1 MNNGT
6 RKFRVAYDGLVVLDK
21 SIMTIGQKKDTTL
34 LTIGGSGMPTS
45 YYVSEIR
52 MWNSVLDDATLAA
65 NANRLNISESDADY
79 KNLTSY
85 WKFNPDRISNDTII
99 TNNIQGMLDLNFI
112 RKVDGKNSILPDEN
126 KRDRI
131 SLLSLPN
138 TLSGKIKSGNIMM
151 ENTLVVP
158 QILYWLKITVDSKI
172 DGFTFLNN
180 YSASEEW
187 REKELEVSK

>member
-1 MNNGT
+1 
-6 RKFRVAYDGLVVLDK
+6 
-21 SIMTIGQKKDTTL
+21 
-34 LTIGGSGMPTS
+34 MPTS

-99 TNNIQGMLDLNFI
+99 QNNIQGMLDLNFI